1 VCRILLLAL
10 GIWQAWCPIWSIKVN
25 QCVCRSWCF
34 ASFGGQLNY
43 LCNFSVIS
51 LISFDTLIITPC
63 LQVDD
68 VKFTVSFSMYF
79 GVRWTEARLVSPEE
93 TEPNPYIPIDI
104 DFVKNLWVPD
114 IYIYHLKTIE
124 VLNIFIPFAG

>member
-1 VCRILLLAL
+1 
-10 GIWQAWCPIWSIKVN
+10 
-25 QCVCRSWCF
+25 
-34 ASFGGQLNY
+34 
-43 LCNFSVIS
+43 
-51 LISFDTLIITPC
+51 
-63 LQVDD
+63 
-68 VKFTVSFSMYF
+68 MYF